1 MSIDLMALNIFQDS
15 YRMRKLNTLLVA
27 LLLIIVPIVVYYS
40 MDQIAIM
47 KPSLA
52 LSILEARARRFGLI
66 IDVRSPKER
75 EELGFYPNSIP
86 ISLERLQKEVPMDI
100 SSKDTSILV
109 YSNGDYRANKAADI
123 LYNMGYHKV
132 RYISKPYLALM
143 PGSSMQ

>member
-1 MSIDLMALNIFQDS
+1 MK
-15 YRMRKLNTLLVA
+15 KLNTLLLA
-27 LLLIIVPIVVYYS
+27 LLLIIVPMVVYYS

-47 KPSLA
+47 KPSLS
-52 LSILEARARRFGLI
+52 LSIPEARARRFGLV

-109 YSNGDYRANKAADI
+109 YANGDYRAQHAADI

-132 RYISKPYLALM
+132 RYISKPYLVLM
-143 PGSSMQ
+143 PGSSM

>member
-1 MSIDLMALNIFQDS
+1 
-15 YRMRKLNTLLVA
+15 MRKFNTLLVA
-27 LLLIIVPIVVYYS
+27 LLLIIVPMVVYYS
-40 MDQIAIM
+40 MDQIAIL
-47 KPSLA
+47 KPSLS
-52 LSILEARARRFGLI
+52 LSIPEARARRFGLI

-86 ISLERLQKEVPMDI
+86 ISIDRLQKEVPMDI